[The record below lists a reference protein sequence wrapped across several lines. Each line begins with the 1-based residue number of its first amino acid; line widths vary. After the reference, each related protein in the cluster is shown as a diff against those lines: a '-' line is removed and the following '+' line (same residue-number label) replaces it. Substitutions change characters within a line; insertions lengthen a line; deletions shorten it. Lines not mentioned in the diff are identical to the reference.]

1 MRRPPQR
8 AGDGPAKG
16 GKRGGAGYI
25 GAVAE
30 PAALARGHG
39 VEQRR
44 SDPAPIGGETARAVV
59 AVDRAVGDL
68 RRGGVVVLGDGAGG
82 ASAVLAAEYATPPR
96 LARLAALPGRP
107 VSLVVTAPRA
117 QALGRAAA
125 GGPVVALP
133 LPAPLD
139 PARIHDLADPT
150 AAADEVLREAR
161 GLQAAVAHARDAGA
175 VALAKLAGLL
185 PAVLTRTL
193 EGTDADADADA
204 AAAWAR
210 RHDLMAVTLADIER
224 HRGAAATALDR
235 VGSARVPL
243 AGAEDTTI
251 TAFRPSDGG
260 AEHLAIVIGDPG
272 GDAPVLTRLHSQCF
286 TGDLIGSLRCDC
298 GDQLRGA
305 IRHIAGTGTGAGAVL
320 YLAQEGR
327 GIGLVNKL
335 RAYTLQDRGHDTF
348 DANEMLGFD
357 ADERHYRVAAEMLRR
372 LGYRQVRLLTNNPRK
387 VEALRGGG
395 IDVVERVPHSFPANR
410 HNERYLAAK
419 ATRGGHLIRG

>member
-1 MRRPPQR
+1 MRRLRQS
-8 AGDGPAKG
+8 AGDRRAKG
-16 GKRGGAGYI
+16 GKSVGAGYI
-25 GAVAE
+25 GAAAE

-44 SDPAPIGGETARAVV
+44 SGPASIGGETARAVV

-150 AAADEVLREAR
+150 AAADAVLREAR
-161 GLQAAVAHARDAGA
+161 GLPAAVAHARDAGA
-175 VALAKLAGLL
+175 VDLAKLAGLL

-193 EGTDADADADA
+193 EGTDAD

-260 AEHLAIVIGDPG
+260 AEHLAIVIGNPG

-305 IRHIAGTGTGAGAVL
+305 IRHIAGAGAGAGAVL

-357 ADERHYRVAAEMLRR
+357 ADERQYRVAAEMLRR